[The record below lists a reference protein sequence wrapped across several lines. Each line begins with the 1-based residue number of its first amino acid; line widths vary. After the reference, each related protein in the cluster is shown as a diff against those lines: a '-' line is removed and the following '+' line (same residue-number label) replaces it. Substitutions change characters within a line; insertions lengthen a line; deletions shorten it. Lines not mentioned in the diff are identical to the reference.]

1 VRGYRDF
8 DVVGYVIH
16 GAAYCRDCFDLGG
29 TTEDVND
36 EDIGPVFAGSE
47 YASKV
52 QCEDCTE
59 PLI

>member
-1 VRGYRDF
+1 MKGYRDF

-16 GAAYCRDCFDLGG
+16 GAVYCRDCFDAGA
-29 TTEDVND
+29 EPAND

-47 YASKV
+47 YASEV